1 MKSVFEQYKI
11 PGKDKDGH
19 PTEFDILTKEK
30 AFQASQDIIMK
41 WNDLPEQNAQKYL
54 NEKFDKTW
62 KKFDVNEQGFIDTNE
77 AFQFERQ
84 VMGTNTLTDGLDT
97 QQLDQQSGGAADMGV
112 DDLLA
117 GLKLWVISHFIPY
130 SYFIF
135 SFNWLAIYDYLFKRH
150 WTFTTNI
157 DLFLSHSIR

>member
-62 KKFDVNEQGFIDTNE
+62 K
-77 AFQFERQ
+77 
-84 VMGTNTLTDGLDT
+84 TLYN
-97 QQLDQQSGGAADMGV
+97 S
-112 DDLLA
+112 
-117 GLKLWVISHFIPY
+117 SHY
-130 SYFIF
+130 TT
-135 SFNWLAIYDYLFKRH
+135 YLQYIK
-150 WTFTTNI
+150 
-157 DLFLSHSIR
+157 